1 MAGRDPDGEAG
12 RRTCCAVAGHRI
24 PHCAQPARVVGILQ
38 GEADIEVFERS
49 RSKSS
54 PLEQHWSKLA
64 NPVELTGFD
73 RG

>member
-1 MAGRDPDGEAG
+1 MFVGSVRLGVWG
-12 RRTCCAVAGHRI
+12 AVL
-24 PHCAQPARVVGILQ
+24 VVCVAVLVSGVLFSVGVWVGDLLIFL
-38 GEADIEVFERS
+38 EVFERS

-54 PLEQHWSKLA
+54 PLEQTRSKLT